1 MNVDEWK
8 SQLKRGILE
17 YSILLLIKTKPYYGY
32 EIINELSNWEI
43 ISAKESTV
51 YPLLRRL
58 QKENY
63 LASVWKDSV
72 EGLPPRKYYTLT
84 DKGKEYLTLMSIEW
98 ANLVDVI
105 FELQSRKEEVN
116 GRQKNE

>member
-1 MNVDEWK
+1 MGVDEWK

-17 YSILLLIKTKPYYGY
+17 YSILLLIKTKSYYGY
-32 EIINELSNWEI
+32 EIINELSHWEI
-43 ISAKESTV
+43 ISAKEGTV

-63 LASVWKDSV
+63 LASVWKDSI

-84 DKGKEYLTLMSIEW
+84 DKGKEYLTLMSNEW
-98 ANLVDVI
+98 TDLVNVI
-105 FELQSRKEEVN
+105 FELKSRKEKDN
-116 GRQKNE
+116 G

>member
-1 MNVDEWK
+1 MVEDWK

-17 YSILLLIKTKPYYGY
+17 YSILLLIKRKAYYGY
-32 EIINELSNWEI
+32 EIIQEISQWDI

-58 QKENY
+58 QKEDY
-63 LASVWKDSV
+63 LVSIWKNSI

-84 DKGKEYLTLMSIEW
+84 DKGREYLSLMSKEW
-98 ANLVDVI
+98 EGLVEVMN
-105 FELQSRKEEVN
+105 ELQRFGEEN
-116 GRQKNE
+116 NER

>member
-1 MNVDEWK
+1 MNIDEWK

-17 YSILLLIKTKPYYGY
+17 YSILLLIKTKSYYGY
-32 EIINELSNWEI
+32 EIISEISHWEI

-63 LASVWKDSV
+63 LESVWKDSQ
-72 EGLPPRKYYTLT
+72 EGLPPRKYYALT
-84 DKGKEYLTLMSIEW
+84 DKGREYLELMSDAW
-98 ANLVDVI
+98 GDLVGVI
-105 FELQSRKEEVN
+105 TELESRREE
-116 GRQKNE
+116 

>member
-1 MNVDEWK
+1 VSSDEWK

-17 YSILLLIKTKPYYGY
+17 YSILLLIKTKPFYGY
-32 EIINELSNWEI
+32 EIINEISRWEI

-58 QKENY
+58 QKDHY
-63 LASVWKDSV
+63 LTSVWKDSV

-84 DKGKEYLTLMSIEW
+84 DNGREYLKSMTNEW
-98 ANLVDVI
+98 EDLVSAI
-105 FELQSRKEEVN
+105 LELQSRKEE
-116 GRQKNE
+116 GE